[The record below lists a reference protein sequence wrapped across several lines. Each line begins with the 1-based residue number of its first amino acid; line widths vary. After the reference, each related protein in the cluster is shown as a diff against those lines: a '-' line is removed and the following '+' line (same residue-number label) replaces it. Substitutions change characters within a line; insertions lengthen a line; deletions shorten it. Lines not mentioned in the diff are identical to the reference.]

1 MKKVLIFSL
10 AYYPRVGG
18 AEVAIKKITNNIK
31 DIEFHMVTMRFS
43 SADKKKEKNENVT
56 IHRVGQG
63 SGYFSKILFIPLA
76 AWEAR
81 RLHKTEKF
89 DAVWVMMSYML
100 LPFLLS
106 GLRIPYALTL
116 QEGDTEHHMFRR
128 LRILPF
134 LPLINRGFRG
144 ATVVQVISNYLG
156 TWARKRGFVG
166 TPEIIPNGCD
176 VFWFGQ
182 KIPADNRSR
191 FWTQR
196 GIPSNNIILITT
208 SRLVHKNAVDDVIR
222 ALLELPKNIHF
233 VICGEGPLDSYLK
246 NLRKKLKLSERVHF
260 MGQIS
265 NTTLVHYLHASNIFI
280 RPSRSEGMGNSF
292 IEAMAAG
299 LPVIATQEGGLKD
312 FISPEVAWV
321 VEKNRP
327 DQIAL
332 QIKDILG
339 NPEHTQKVIESA
351 RNLAVQKYDWQ
362 LLAHDMRE
370 KVFSRLFT

>member
-106 GLRIPYALTL
+106 GLRIPYALTQ

-156 TWARKRGFVG
+156 TWARKRGFTG
-166 TPEIIPNGCD
+166 TLEIIPNGCD

-182 KIPADNRSR
+182 NILADNRSR

-196 GIPSNNIILITT
+196 GIPSNN
-208 SRLVHKNAVDDVIR
+208 VIR

-280 RPSRSEGMGNSF
+280 RPSRS
-292 IEAMAAG
+292 
-299 LPVIATQEGGLKD
+299 
-312 FISPEVAWV
+312 
-321 VEKNRP
+321 
-327 DQIAL
+327 
-332 QIKDILG
+332 
-339 NPEHTQKVIESA
+339 
-351 RNLAVQKYDWQ
+351 
-362 LLAHDMRE
+362 
-370 KVFSRLFT
+370 